1 MEFTN
6 VSSIPP
12 GQSLENKNARSV
24 KRTFDLIFSTLGIV
38 IFLPFISF
46 LWLCSSIDTRRNGFF
61 TQLRIGQ
68 YGIPFRIIKIRT
80 MSGSICNSTVTI
92 SGDVRI
98 TPFGSLMRKYKLDE
112 LPQLFNIFIG
122 EMSFVGPRPDVPGY
136 ADRLVGKE
144 RKLLIVK
151 PGITGLATL
160 KYHDEETL
168 LSLQLDPEG
177 YANKVVW
184 PDKVQMNLFYISNWS
199 LKLDFQIMISTLFC

>member
-1 MEFTN
+1 MELTDL
-6 VSSIPP
+6 SSIPS
-12 GQSLENKNARSV
+12 GISLENQNARSV
-24 KRTFDLIFSTLGIV
+24 KRLFDLIFSTLGIV
-38 IFLPFISF
+38 IFLPLIFF

-80 MSGSICNSTVTI
+80 MSGLSSSSTITI

-98 TPFGSLMRKYKLDE
+98 TPFGSFIRKNKLDE
-112 LPQLFNIFIG
+112 LPQFFNIFIG

-136 ADRLVGKE
+136 ADRLVGE
-144 RKLLIVK
+144 QRKLLLVK

-160 KYHDEETL
+160 KYHDEERL

-177 YANKVVW
+177 YAKKVVW
-184 PDKVQMNLFYISNWS
+184 PDKVYMNLFYIGNWS
-199 LKLDFQIMISTLFC
+199 LKLDLQIIIKTIFG